1 MTSKMFSQQLSGPCI
16 MTQDSMQFLI
26 LKHHQRQSLSAFYS
40 TKNSGAFEMET
51 NGTVISLER
60 YWGIQKLLID
70 RNPIHLVIAR
80 QVLLFSPRQWKF
92 PEVQN

>member
-1 MTSKMFSQQLSGPCI
+1 
-16 MTQDSMQFLI
+16 
-26 LKHHQRQSLSAFYS
+26 
-40 TKNSGAFEMET
+40 MET

-80 QVLLFSPRQWKF
+80 QVFLFSLRQWKF